1 MKIIEEVK
9 MFETGQLY
17 SNGVWQVKSGQEE
30 NFKAVWKEFA
40 ESALKN
46 QGVLEAGLL
55 QEVDNSKNFVSFG
68 LWKNTESTHKWQN
81 SSEFKSY
88 MAKFKELCDSTQIK
102 ILKSIVKIKK

>member
-1 MKIIEEVK
+1 ML
-9 MFETGQLY
+9 ETGQLY

-30 NFKAVWKEFA
+30 NFKSVWKEFA

-46 QGVLEAGLL
+46 QGVLEGGLL
-55 QEVDNSKNFVSFG
+55 QEIDNSKNFVSFG
-68 LWKNTESTHKWQN
+68 LWENTESTQKWQN

-88 MAKFKELCDSTQIK
+88 MAKFKDLCDSMQIK

>member
-1 MKIIEEVK
+1 
-9 MFETGQLY
+9 MFETGQHY

-46 QGVLEAGLL
+46 QGVLEGGLL

-68 LWKNTESTHKWQN
+68 LWKDAESTKKWQN

-88 MAKFKELCDSTQIK
+88 MAKFKELCDNMQIK

>member
-1 MKIIEEVK
+1 

-40 ESALKN
+40 ELALKN
-46 QGVLEAGLL
+46 HGALEGALL
-55 QEVDNSKNFVSFG
+55 QEIDNAKNFVSFG
-68 LWKNTESTHKWQN
+68 LWENTESTQKWQN

-88 MAKFKELCDSTQIK
+88 MVKFKDLCDSMQIK